1 MPVDPRSNSAYY
13 SINRANAPWVQG
25 VFARVQNYRLAM
37 LLLLSC
43 LTARAQTPTATLTG
57 RVTDS
62 SGASLPGAVIQVRN
76 LNTNEARIGES
87 SLEGDYTFAGL
98 MPGTYEVTF
107 ESRGFKRARESALE
121 LQIDQ
126 AARLDIALQPGD
138 IIESVEVTAELP
150 VLNSENAV
158 KGDVITSQEIVEMP
172 LDGRDFADLAFLVPG
187 VSRRAQGGSG
197 SAFAINGAR
206 GDNTNFVI
214 DGFNDRN
221 IRGAGVQVRPPID
234 AMQEFKMQV
243 SNYPAEYGQL
253 AGGVM
258 NMVLKTGGNA
268 FHGAVFE
275 FLRNDRLD
283 ARKFFDESKSKL
295 RRNQFGGTLYGP
307 LVIPRL
313 YNGRNR
319 TFFLLAGESYRQV
332 LGATRLGR
340 VPTALEREGDFSRT
354 VDVSGQAL
362 YLRDPLTPGACTAE
376 DRTAC
381 FPENRLPASRLHPV
395 AAKLI
400 PYYPLENRPSAVNNY
415 LVNANDSDRW
425 DNFAV
430 KLDQRFGNDNLS
442 FRFLQRRN
450 DLSNPFEGSD
460 LGTFGNLV
468 SQAQTLTGFT
478 FTKLIG
484 ASLINEVRTG
494 FSRTAHAGAPV
505 HTGQDIASQLGILGT
520 TTDPRFTGFPRFTVR
535 DLVALG
541 NQADSP
547 LLYHVNNYEIG
558 DTFTW
563 VRSRHLV
570 KFGGSVLRSQ
580 FFQPGTNNLRG
591 TFNFLGRWT
600 NVPFGD
606 FMLGLL
612 NNATRRV
619 GVSDSY
625 LFSTAAGFFLQDDIK
640 LTHRVTLNL
649 GLRYELSS
657 SLHEKYGRLANFV
670 PELGKIVIARG
681 DAVPDLEQRIAAAR
695 LTDRVTFAGDVG
707 LPETLVYMPR
717 KSFAPRLGLAWRPAG
732 NRTVIRS
739 GYGIFYGA
747 SLANPVRGDL
757 AQTFPFSVNET
768 YNRNSNNP
776 GLVTLSNPFPPNRV
790 TLEGVTNSDGYQLR
804 APAQY
809 LQAWN
814 FSFQRELGRGTA
826 IEISY
831 VGSKGTHLARRY
843 NINQPLRVPELRPPG
858 SGFPR
863 PFSGINDISYYSFGS
878 NSIYN
883 AGIASL
889 QRRYRNGIFFR
900 VNYIYSKSIDDAS
913 QVTGDSAGGYG
924 GAQDARNLK
933 LERARSDWDNGHAT
947 TMNFSYQLPR
957 RRPSWL
963 RGWQVAGTGRMYT
976 GQPFTPRVSNVQLD
990 QGEANRPD
998 RIAKGR
1004 LDQRGPERWFDL
1016 SAFPVVPLNSFRMG
1030 NSGRNILDGP
1040 GFVSL
1045 NTSLLKRFYITER
1058 TFLQFRAEAYNVLNH
1073 TNFRLPRNYVNA
1085 PNAATITDADPA
1097 RLIQFGLKY
1106 YF

>member
-1 MPVDPRSNSAYY
+1 M
-13 SINRANAPWVQG
+13 
-25 VFARVQNYRLAM
+25 QNYRLAM

-107 ESRGFKRARESALE
+107 ESRGFKRARESVLE

-319 TFFLLAGESYRQV
+319 TFFLLAWESYRQV

-381 FPENRLPASRLHPV
+381 FPENRIPASRLHPV

-460 LGTFGNLV
+460 LGTFGILV
-468 SQAQTLTGFT
+468 SQAQTLTGF
-478 FTKLIG
+478 
-484 ASLINEVRTG
+484 
-494 FSRTAHAGAPV
+494 
-505 HTGQDIASQLGILGT
+505 
-520 TTDPRFTGFPRFTVR
+520 
-535 DLVALG
+535 
-541 NQADSP
+541 
-547 LLYHVNNYEIG
+547 
-558 DTFTW
+558 
-563 VRSRHLV
+563 
-570 KFGGSVLRSQ
+570 
-580 FFQPGTNNLRG
+580 
-591 TFNFLGRWT
+591 
-600 NVPFGD
+600 
-606 FMLGLL
+606 
-612 NNATRRV
+612 
-619 GVSDSY
+619 
-625 LFSTAAGFFLQDDIK
+625 
-640 LTHRVTLNL
+640 
-649 GLRYELSS
+649 
-657 SLHEKYGRLANFV
+657 
-670 PELGKIVIARG
+670 
-681 DAVPDLEQRIAAAR
+681 
-695 LTDRVTFAGDVG
+695 
-707 LPETLVYMPR
+707 
-717 KSFAPRLGLAWRPAG
+717 
-732 NRTVIRS
+732 
-739 GYGIFYGA
+739 
-747 SLANPVRGDL
+747 
-757 AQTFPFSVNET
+757 
-768 YNRNSNNP
+768 
-776 GLVTLSNPFPPNRV
+776 
-790 TLEGVTNSDGYQLR
+790 
-804 APAQY
+804 
-809 LQAWN
+809 
-814 FSFQRELGRGTA
+814 
-826 IEISY
+826 
-831 VGSKGTHLARRY
+831 
-843 NINQPLRVPELRPPG
+843 
-858 SGFPR
+858 
-863 PFSGINDISYYSFGS
+863 
-878 NSIYN
+878 
-883 AGIASL
+883 
-889 QRRYRNGIFFR
+889 
-900 VNYIYSKSIDDAS
+900 
-913 QVTGDSAGGYG
+913 
-924 GAQDARNLK
+924 
-933 LERARSDWDNGHAT
+933 
-947 TMNFSYQLPR
+947 
-957 RRPSWL
+957 
-963 RGWQVAGTGRMYT
+963 
-976 GQPFTPRVSNVQLD
+976 
-990 QGEANRPD
+990 
-998 RIAKGR
+998 
-1004 LDQRGPERWFDL
+1004 
-1016 SAFPVVPLNSFRMG
+1016 
-1030 NSGRNILDGP
+1030 
-1040 GFVSL
+1040 
-1045 NTSLLKRFYITER
+1045 
-1058 TFLQFRAEAYNVLNH
+1058 
-1073 TNFRLPRNYVNA
+1073 
-1085 PNAATITDADPA
+1085 
-1097 RLIQFGLKY
+1097 
-1106 YF
+1106 